1 MGIVNIKIR
10 NFKSAKKVDYDL
22 SKGKVNCLIGKN
34 GVGKTTI
41 ERAIVYFYEIANN
54 PYELKDVADK
64 MNHALTFRAC
74 MENESIMYILTM
86 T

>member
-34 GVGKTTI
+34 GVG
-41 ERAIVYFYEIANN
+41 
-54 PYELKDVADK
+54 
-64 MNHALTFRAC
+64 
-74 MENESIMYILTM
+74 IML
-86 T
+86 